1 MITNPAVDGTIS
13 VDGVPRNNWG
23 MWTDIPTGNH
33 QVCFGPVQG
42 LTPPACQNANVTAGQ
57 LTTITGVYS

>member
-1 MITNPAVDGTIS
+1 VDATIS

-33 QVCFGPVQG
+33 QVCFGPAQG
-42 LTPPACQNANVTAGQ
+42 FTTTPPCQNANVTAGQ
-57 LTTITGVYS
+57 LTTVTGNYS